1 MILFLTILKAIFL
14 GYITGF
20 IISIPL
26 GPAGIESV
34 KRTISKGYKEGFCV
48 SLGSLFADVV
58 YLFLINCGL
67 SSLLSKN
74 KKTEALF
81 WIISGLIL
89 CYIGYTS
96 IRDQRQSLN
105 FLPKGLSKKTS
116 ASFPFIAGFIITF
129 SNPMTLTT
137 WLFMSG
143 TVIRAWYYVNLTCYY
158 IFIISIMSGMVTWFA
173 LLNYFALKGVKVLT
187 PSTSRKTSAILM
199 ICVFFVGIIFTL
211 FGFVR
216 IFI

>member
-1 MILFLTILKAIFL
+1 MILFLNILKAIFF

-34 KRTISKGYKEGFCV
+34 KRTISSGYKEGFSV

-58 YLFLINCGL
+58 YIFLINCGL

-96 IRDQRQSLN
+96 IKNQSESMK
-105 FLPKGLSKKTS
+105 FLPNRLNSNTSVSLPFLS
-116 ASFPFIAGFIITF
+116 GFMITF
-129 SNPMTLTT
+129 SNPMTLST

-158 IFIISIMSGMVTWFA
+158 IFILSIMCGMVTWFA
-173 LLNYFALKGVKVLT
+173 LLNYFALKGVKILT
-187 PSTSRKTSAILM
+187 PSTSRKTSVILM
-199 ICVFFVGIIFTL
+199 ICIFFVGIIFTL
-211 FGFVR
+211 FGFLR
-216 IFI
+216 IVI